1 MHELLHALEHAFTDT
16 LGLLPWLIVIYVAL
30 EILENKTDLSGSG
43 KLRGPAAPLIGS
55 VTGLIPQCG
64 FSVMA
69 AKMFE
74 KKYITLGTLLAIF
87 MATSD
92 EALFV
97 LLVDGKGAAFVAP
110 MLVSK
115 IFIGLAVG
123 YAVDGVL
130 RLFGRKQELKVR
142 PVFEEKPLDSVH
154 EIFMR
159 QYLEEREESENAGC
173 TCCGRPHD
181 GSRPVYTYA
190 VLPIL
195 HALKIALFIFLV
207 NFVLGYIIELVGE
220 DNFLAFMNKN
230 LYLQSVI
237 TAGIGLIPNCA
248 SSVVVAQS
256 FLSGGIT
263 FGAMLAGLCAN
274 AGLGFVVLLRN
285 VKEWKRN
292 LVLIA
297 VCYAVS
303 VLIGTLFNAFGVL
316 I

>member
-1 MHELLHALEHAFTDT
+1 
-16 LGLLPWLIVIYVAL
+16 
-30 EILENKTDLSGSG
+30 
-43 KLRGPAAPLIGS
+43 
-55 VTGLIPQCG
+55 
-64 FSVMA
+64 
-69 AKMFE
+69 
-74 KKYITLGTLLAIF
+74 
-87 MATSD
+87 
-92 EALFV
+92 
-97 LLVDGKGAAFVAP
+97 
-110 MLVSK
+110 
-115 IFIGLAVG
+115 
-123 YAVDGVL
+123 
-130 RLFGRKQELKVR
+130 
-142 PVFEEKPLDSVH
+142 
-154 EIFMR
+154 
-159 QYLEEREESENAGC
+159 
-173 TCCGRPHD
+173 
-181 GSRPVYTYA
+181 
-190 VLPIL
+190 
-195 HALKIALFIFLV
+195 
-207 NFVLGYIIELVGE
+207 VLGYIIELVGE

-297 VCYAVS
+297 VCYAIS